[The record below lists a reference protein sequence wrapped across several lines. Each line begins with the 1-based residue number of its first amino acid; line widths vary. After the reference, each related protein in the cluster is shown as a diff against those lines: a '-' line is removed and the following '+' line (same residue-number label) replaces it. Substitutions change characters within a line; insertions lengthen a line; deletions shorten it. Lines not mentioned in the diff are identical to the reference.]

1 MCRWLAYSGTPVLLE
16 DLLYKPK
23 HSLIDQSLHSRLGAE
38 TTNGDGFGVGWY
50 GEGKIPAVY
59 KSVEPSLERSEPLRT
74 RWTPSSWATVRSHP
88 LIDGYAGAAK
98 QLPSVPARQMALD
111 AQRLDCKVSGSKAR
125 AGAGG

>member
-1 MCRWLAYSGTPVLLE
+1 MCRWLAYSGTPVLLK

-23 HSLIDQSLHSRLGAE
+23 HSLIDQSLHSRLGVE

-50 GEGKIPAVY
+50 GGGRNTGSLQEHRA
-59 KSVEPSLERSEPLRT
+59 SVERSEPLRT
-74 RWTPSSWATVRSHP
+74 RRTHSSWATVCSHP

-125 AGAGG
+125 VGAGG